1 MQDAKAS
8 EEFVQNEQEFKYISE
23 QVKQKLRKGEYST
36 DEFYKKNVD
45 ELKRC
50 VKMMETEAQMT
61 SNHSKKILQNKIL
74 QYKKQLD
81 VIEESINELLIK
93 QKKTD
98 NLKGNLFEND
108 LIIEEIDR
116 LTQETEQIALNV
128 DSKMNAG
135 TLALQQSKF
144 KKQDLKSNLRKSD
157 FTIQMMNNK
166 ITLDKASL
174 MVIIILLGI
183 IDIFAIYKKFL

>member
-1 MQDAKAS
+1 MQDTRAS
-8 EEFVQNEQEFKYISE
+8 EEFIQNEQEFKYISE
-23 QVKQKLRKGEYST
+23 QVKQKLRKGEYNKN
-36 DEFYKKNVD
+36 EKYKND
-45 ELKRC
+45 MEELRRC

-61 SNHSKKILQNKIL
+61 SNTSKKILQNKII

-81 VIEESINELLIK
+81 VIEESFNELLIK

-128 DSKMNAG
+128 DSKMNTG

-174 MVIIILLGI
+174 LVIIILLGI
-183 IDIFAIYKKFL
+183 IDIFAIYKKLL

>member
-45 ELKRC
+45 ELRRC

-61 SNHSKKILQNKIL
+61 STHSKKILQNKIL

-174 MVIIILLGI
+174 LVIIILLGI

>member
-61 SNHSKKILQNKIL
+61 STHSKKILQNKIL